1 MWFNGKL
8 LKLMHKHQKVKMNKI
23 TIMGMTATT
32 TIMSNCHIASIK
44 TRYEAPNFWHLL
56 DEIRYFQ
63 FFASKFLNYYNKIR
77 VREHAWRLIIS
88 MTYYIICGEYPIS
101 DVYISAYFIKF
112 IMENVYFRCTL
123 PLGTTLMTLKEI
135 NFHHRMSIEHIFEI
149 LWQLF

>member
-23 TIMGMTATT
+23 TKMGMTATT

-77 VREHAWRLIIS
+77 VREHAWWLIIFDDILH
-88 MTYYIICGEYPIS
+88 YLRWIS
-101 DVYISAYFIKF
+101 NFRRLYQRLFYKVYNGKCLFQVYIT
-112 IMENVYFRCTL
+112 FRN
-123 PLGTTLMTLKEI
+123 
-135 NFHHRMSIEHIFEI
+135 NFNDFKGN
-149 LWQLF
+149 